1 MDATTFDALI
11 KRLAATRLTRLTAL
25 RGLAAGGVA
34 ALTGVR
40 LFSEEGEA
48 KKKNNQK
55 KISIC
60 VCGDANPSTCKTQKK
75 EKDKAKKT
83 LRRNPCA
90 YKGKCTGVSGCA
102 ATLTPLTPLP
112 PPPPGF
118 NCTTAGCVGANAG
131 LICLGGNCV
140 NCDVESDTNPCSG
153 GQICVAGRC
162 QGGQACTQPTGTNP
176 DSCPAPLAC
185 RTTPQAGDPD
195 QCLLTDDQGFTSCT
209 PLNPAGVCSDNG
221 QGTQTQCVL
230 GRCLQPC
237 SDDPVCSYFNMG
249 SCRSGF
255 CIKTI

>member
-25 RGLAAGGVA
+25 RGLAA
-34 ALTGVR
+34 LTGVR
-40 LFSEEGEA
+40 LLGEEGQAKKNNPQRFKVCLCSPASCKTVA
-48 KKKNNQK
+48 KKKEKVK
-55 KISIC
+55 KLL
-60 VCGDANPSTCKTQKK
+60 KK
-75 EKDKAKKT
+75 NA
-83 LRRNPCA
+83 CA
-90 YKGKCTGVSGCA
+90 YKGKCTLVNPCA
-102 ATLTPLTPLP
+102 ATLTPVPPGP
-112 PPPPGF
+112 PPPDF

-140 NCDVESDTNPCSG
+140 NCDVESNTNPCTG

-176 DSCPAPLAC
+176 DPCPAPLAC

-221 QGTQTQCVL
+221 NGTQTQCVL

-255 CIKTI
+255 CIKNI